1 MGITT
6 MPLDSKSP
14 QQTPENVEDLTS
26 RLAVLESKLH
36 VAKIAYLNRTTL
48 DGVEITYDEL
58 SKIAKDYIKVSYTIQ
73 KQKFGAVKLK
83 LSVAKLLR

>member
-1 MGITT
+1 
-6 MPLDSKSP
+6 MPPDSKSP
-14 QQTPENVEDLTS
+14 PQAPESVEDLTV

-36 VAKIAYLNRTTL
+36 VAKIAYLHRTTL
-48 DGVEITYDEL
+48 DGVEVTYDEL
-58 SKIAKDYIKVSYTIQ
+58 SKIAKDYIQLSYAIQ